1 MAPGTVM
8 VISTIGIP
16 PPATASAAK
25 CASSADKTRIA
36 GTIPTCS
43 MTAAISL
50 RFILPSLRQARAKLH
65 RIPAGAILKLVAF
78 RCRQQVAFSRNPDVQ
93 GRQQENTQ
101 KQRANKSADNY
112 DRKRSLRIRTD
123 AMR

>member
-36 GTIPTCS
+36 GTIPTCL
-43 MTAAISL
+43 MTAAL
-50 RFILPSLRQARAKLH
+50 FLCFMLLFLRQARANLH

-78 RCRQQVAFSRNPDVQ
+78 RGRQQVAFSRNPNVQ
-93 GRQQENTQ
+93 GRQQEN
-101 KQRANKSADNY
+101 
-112 DRKRSLRIRTD
+112 
-123 AMR
+123 